1 MESIFIQTLYHFFV
15 KKILAKYQYI
25 IKRSMDCCERT
36 MNPEITQEKLHL
48 AKVEVNQIGGL

>member
-1 MESIFIQTLYHFFV
+1 
-15 KKILAKYQYI
+15 
-25 IKRSMDCCERT
+25 MDCCERT